1 MQVKKDMVDTL
12 EAEDS
17 AGTISP
23 GLSVHVEI
31 LSVNK
36 AWTKFPTGGMY
47 ANLAQALLQSKNHF
61 VRLQQSS
68 LTADT
73 HNTMFSKES
82 TEIHMGLDTKSG
94 HKK

>member
-1 MQVKKDMVDTL
+1 MMQVKKDMVDTL

-36 AWTKFPTGGMY
+36 ACTKFPTGGMY
-47 ANLAQALLQSKNHF
+47 ATLAQALLQSKNHF
-61 VRLQQSS
+61 Q
-68 LTADT
+68 TAAV
-73 HNTMFSKES
+73 
-82 TEIHMGLDTKSG
+82 
-94 HKK
+94 